1 MKTKLC
7 NSSLPPEEKLLQM
20 SFADIGL
27 ISDVFQYLKWTFP
40 LAIFTDYYETPRWP
54 PAGLPYNFSN
64 LALNTGSLGAH
75 TRLIGR

>member
-1 MKTKLC
+1 
-7 NSSLPPEEKLLQM
+7 M

-54 PAGLPYNFSN
+54 PAGSPYNFSN
-64 LALNTGSLGAH
+64 LVLNTGSVGAH